1 MARHHDTTQLA
12 AGTSL
17 MNTAARPSLIAITLA
32 TAAPAL
38 AAVLL
43 TSIANAE
50 PILTRNQNPL
60 LALYGLPSP
69 LPARLPPTGGG
80 RVAGVINW
88 GNTEKE
94 EFSADGR
101 YTLDAETFE
110 VRLHFN
116 HAFAE
121 RFALHAELPWRKV
134 NEGSLDGFIDDW
146 HGLFGLPEGSR
157 PRLPE
162 DQLLIEF
169 EQAGTTLLSIDES
182 SSGIG
187 DIPLGL
193 GYQLYATDGGA
204 LSTWLTV
211 KAPTGSADDLTG
223 SGAVDVAATLAGQK
237 QLNEHWQL
245 FGHASVAWLGEG
257 DLLPELQESF
267 AWTLMGGLTWNAWRA
282 LDLTVQVEAN
292 SRLYDGLDPELD
304 GDAIVLTFGGSWRTT
319 GGWRYDVGVSE
330 DVQTGAS
337 PDIVFIFAV
346 ARDYR

>member
-1 MARHHDTTQLA
+1 MARNHA
-12 AGTSL
+12 
-17 MNTAARPSLIAITLA
+17 IAVQRIT
-32 TAAPAL
+32 APAL
-38 AAVLL
+38 IALL
-43 TSIANAE
+43 ATTAHAE
-50 PILTRNQNPL
+50 PFLTRNQNPL

-69 LPARLPPTGGG
+69 LPARLPPAGGG

-94 EFSADGR
+94 DFSANGN
-101 YTLDAETFE
+101 YTLDAETVE
-110 VRLHFN
+110 LRLHFDQ
-116 HAFAE
+116 ALSE

-134 NEGSLDGFIDDW
+134 SEGSLDGFIDDW
-146 HGLFGLPEGSR
+146 HGVFGLPGGSR
-157 PRLPE
+157 RRLPE

-169 EQAGTTLLSIDES
+169 VQDGTPLLRIDES
-182 SSGIG
+182 TSGIG
-187 DIPLGL
+187 DIPLAV
-193 GYQLYATDGGA
+193 GYQLYATDSGA

-223 SGAVDVAATLAGQK
+223 SGAVDVAATMAGQA

-245 FGHASVAWLGEG
+245 FGQASVAWLGEG

-292 SRLYDGLDPELD
+292 SRLYDGLDSELD
-304 GDAIVLTFGGSWRTT
+304 GDAIVLTLGGSWRTE

-330 DVQTGAS
+330 DLQAGAS

-346 ARDYR
+346 ARAYR

>member
-1 MARHHDTTQLA
+1 MALNHA
-12 AGTSL
+12 
-17 MNTAARPSLIAITLA
+17 TAARRSAFAAVIALLA
-32 TAAPAL
+32 TSAH
-38 AAVLL
+38 
-43 TSIANAE
+43 AE
-50 PILTRNQNPL
+50 PFLTRNQNPL

-69 LPARLPPTGGG
+69 MPARLPPAGGG

-94 EFSADGR
+94 DFSADGN

-110 VRLHFN
+110 LRLHFD
-116 HAFAE
+116 HALSK

-134 NEGSLDGFIDDW
+134 SEGSLDGFIDDW
-146 HGLFGLPEGSR
+146 HGVFGLPGGSR
-157 PRLPE
+157 RRLPE

-169 EQAGTTLLSIDES
+169 VRDGTTLLGIDES
-182 SSGIG
+182 TSGIG
-187 DIPLGL
+187 DIPLAL
-193 GYQLYATDGGA
+193 GYQIYGTDSSA
-204 LSTWLTV
+204 VSTWLTL

-223 SGAVDVAATLAGQK
+223 SGAVDVAATMAGQT

-245 FGHASVAWLGEG
+245 FGQVSVAWLGEG

-282 LDLTVQVEAN
+282 FDLTAQVEAN
-292 SRLYDGLDPELD
+292 SRLYDGLDSELD
-304 GDAIVLTFGGSWRTT
+304 GDAIVLTLGGSWRTE

-330 DVQTGAS
+330 DLQAGAS